1 MTLGGA
7 GSGFSSGLHEFE
19 EADRR
24 RDEHPSVVLRDLEGR
39 HRAQAQIIVFANEKG
54 GVGKSTLAFHCGIA
68 LAHGGARVLAID
80 CDRRQQTLYRLFEA
94 RGGTAR
100 TLKVDLPTPRHAVL
114 ERQSGALLLQEME
127 RLGADC
133 DFVLIDLAG
142 HDSPTARRA
151 IALADTVV
159 TPINCS
165 PADLDALGSINPV
178 TNRFR
183 HAAPFADV
191 VMALRDERLAR
202 GGAAFDWVVAKN
214 RVRHCEHRLLTMVNR
229 NLGTMAE
236 RMGFRALAGL
246 TERVGYRDLLPFGLT
261 QIDLRF
267 IPDLAAPRSA
277 NLRELRE
284 FIEGLH
290 LRMPCFSARPA
301 RTGTKPDAPVLAHA
315 AESYRKALRE
325 SAAPGAVVTAP

>member
-1 MTLGGA
+1 MTLDGA
-7 GSGFSSGLHEFE
+7 GSAFRAGLHEFG
-19 EADRR
+19 EADRP

-39 HRAQAQIIVFANEKG
+39 RRGQAQIIVFANEKG
-54 GVGKSTLAFHCGIA
+54 GVGKSTLAFHCAVA

-80 CDRRQQTLYRLFEA
+80 CDRRQQTLHRLFES
-94 RGGTAR
+94 RDGTTR
-100 TLKVDLPTPRHAVL
+100 TLRVALPTPRHTVL
-114 ERQSGALLLQEME
+114 ERQSGAMLLQEME
-127 RLGADC
+127 RLGADA
-133 DFVLIDLAG
+133 DFVLVDLAG
-142 HDSPTARRA
+142 YDSPTARRA

-178 TNRFR
+178 TGRFR

-191 VMALRDERLAR
+191 VTALRDERLAR
-202 GGAAFDWVVAKN
+202 GGPAFDWVVVKN
-214 RVRHCEHRLLTMVNR
+214 RVRHCEHRLLAMVNR
-229 NLGTMAE
+229 SLGTMVE
-236 RMGFRALAGL
+236 RLGFRALAGL

-261 QIDLRF
+261 QLDLRY

-284 FIEGLH
+284 LIEGLH
-290 LRMPCFSARPA
+290 LRMPCPSSRPA
-301 RTGTKPDAPVLAHA
+301 RGAKPGAPVLAQA

-325 SAAPGAVVTAP
+325 SAAPGTVLPTT